1 VKWQF
6 IRDIIHVDDVY
17 KLNYPRAMK
26 AQLEEPADAARKA
39 EVLREALVAEDA
51 LRQREDYLRLTIDT
65 IPVLAWCTRPDGWN
79 EFLNQ
84 RWLDY
89 TGLTIEEA
97 RGWGW
102 KVAIHPDDLPRVLDV
117 WQGLLVS
124 GKSGELEARLRR
136 ADGVYRWFLFRVEPL
151 RDPQGTIVKWYGIN
165 TDIDDR
171 KRAEALLAAENKI
184 LEMVATGRPLVV
196 ILDGLCRLVDTLCD
210 KSLASILL
218 IDPNGRCLR
227 RGAGP
232 SFLEAFMA
240 AMDGVEIGPCVGS
253 CGTAAYRKEQVIVS
267 DIVTD
272 PLWANY
278 RELAL
283 ANGLRSGWST
293 PILSSDGSVLGVFGI
308 YGREP
313 RSPTPQHLHTI
324 KQITHLASVAIER
337 KQAAES
343 LRASE
348 LLARGQLDA
357 LTHTLD
363 ALAQESDS
371 ARLLEHVLR
380 TIIEQSDAHSVSV
393 WDRAPDGDWLELFA
407 LIEDGRF
414 QTRGGAMHPAARLIT
429 LGQDHPVWKEILHTG
444 LHAVLED
451 IDQPVVLMRVGL
463 GPDATWHDVLD
474 DADLAPALLRF
485 KSHLRE
491 MGVHTILFVP
501 MLIAGR
507 VSGFIGIR
515 FSLRRG
521 FRQEEIELT
530 RALAHQAT
538 LAIQLTRLSAQS
550 RQSAVMAERNRMAR
564 DIHDTL
570 AQGFT
575 GVIVQLEA
583 AEEAMS
589 QSRTARVSDHL
600 NQAGELARESL
611 REARRSVQAL
621 RPQALEGKQVSEA
634 LKDLIEKMTRGTTV
648 HAEFTL
654 QGNQQ
659 KLPPEW
665 EANLL
670 RIGQEVLTNVL
681 RHARA
686 STFNVL
692 LVFDSREIRLNLR
705 DDGCGFD
712 PKRRHEGFGLQG
724 MRERAEGMGGHLSI
738 ESANGKGTMI
748 SIVLPLAS
756 VSEGEKI

>member
-1 VKWQF
+1 
-6 IRDIIHVDDVY
+6 
-17 KLNYPRAMK
+17 MK
-26 AQLEEPADAARKA
+26 AQLEETVDAAMK
-39 EVLREALVAEDA
+39 VQ
-51 LRQREDYLRLTIDT
+51 LRQDELMVEDTLRRREDYLRLTIDT
-65 IPVLAWCTRPDGWN
+65 IPVLAWCTRPDGSN

-102 KVAIHPDDLPRVLDV
+102 KVAIHSDDLPQLLDV
-117 WQGLLVS
+117 WQELLVS

-151 RDPQGTIVKWYGIN
+151 RDPQGTIVKWYGTN

-171 KRAEALLAAENKI
+171 KRTEALLAAENQI
-184 LEMVATGRPLVV
+184 LEMVATGRPLAV
-196 ILDGLCRLVDTLCD
+196 ILDGLCRLVDKLCD

-232 SFLEAFMA
+232 SFPEAFMA
-240 AMDGVEIGPCVGS
+240 AVDGVEIGPSVGS

-267 DIVTD
+267 DIATD

-313 RSPTPQHLHTI
+313 RSPTPQHHHTI

-337 KQAAES
+337 KQAAQA
-343 LRASE
+343 LHASD

-363 ALAQESDS
+363 ALAQESDPD
-371 ARLLEHVLR
+371 RLLEHVLR
-380 TIIEQSDAHSVSV
+380 TIIEQSGAHSVSV
-393 WDRAPDGDWLELFA
+393 WDREPNGDGLELFA
-407 LIEDGRF
+407 MIEDGRF
-414 QTRGGAMHPAARLIT
+414 QTRSGAMHPAARLTT
-429 LGQDHPVWKEILHTG
+429 LVQDHPVWREMLHTG
-444 LHAVLED
+444 LHAVCDLSD
-451 IDQPVVLMRVGL
+451 LPIVRVCVGS
-463 GPDATWHDVLD
+463 GPNAIWREVLD
-474 DADLAPALLRF
+474 DGDWAPALMRF
-485 KSHLRE
+485 KAHLRE
-491 MGVHTILFVP
+491 LGVLTILFVP
-501 MLIAGR
+501 MLVAGR
-507 VSGFIGIR
+507 VAGFIGIR
-515 FSLRRG
+515 FTLKRN

-530 RALAHQAT
+530 RALVQQAT

-583 AEEAMS
+583 AGEAMS
-589 QSRTARVSDHL
+589 QSRTAIVSDHL
-600 NQAGELARESL
+600 NQAGDLARESL
-611 REARRSVQAL
+611 REARRSMQAL
-621 RPQALEGKQVSEA
+621 RPQALEEKQLSEA
-634 LKDLIEKMTRGTTV
+634 LKDLIEKLTRGTTV
-648 HAEFTL
+648 KAEFTL
-654 QGNQQ
+654 QGEQQ

-665 EANLL
+665 ETNLL

-681 RHARA
+681 RHAHA
-686 STFNVL
+686 SAFDVQL
-692 LVFDSREIRLNLR
+692 IFDSREIRLTLR

-712 PKRRHEGFGLQG
+712 LQSRHEGFGLQG
-724 MRERAEGMGGHLSI
+724 MRERAEGMGGQLSI
-738 ESANGKGTMI
+738 ESAKAKGTRI
-748 SIVLPLAS
+748 SIVIPLATA
-756 VSEGEKI
+756 SEGEKV

>member
-1 VKWQF
+1 M
-6 IRDIIHVDDVY
+6 R
-17 KLNYPRAMK
+17 
-26 AQLEEPADAARKA
+26 AQLKEPANPAKKVDL
-39 EVLREALVAEDA
+39 LRDKLIAQDA
-51 LRQREDYLRLTIDT
+51 LQRGEDYLRLTIDT
-65 IPVLAWCTRPDGWN
+65 IPVLAWCSRRDGSN

-102 KVAIHPDDLPRVLDV
+102 KVAIHSNDLPQLLDV

-124 GKSGELEARLRR
+124 GKPGELEARLRR
-136 ADGVYRWFLFRVEPL
+136 ADGEYRWFLFRVEPL
-151 RDPQGTIVKWYGIN
+151 RDPQGTIVKWYGTN

-171 KRAEALLAAENKI
+171 KRAEALLAAENQI
-184 LEMVATGRPLVV
+184 LEMVATGRPLAV

-232 SFLEAFMA
+232 SFPEAFMA
-240 AMDGVEIGPCVGS
+240 AVDGIEIGPCVGS

-267 DIVTD
+267 DIATD

-283 ANGLRSGWST
+283 AYGLRSGWST

-324 KQITHLASVAIER
+324 KQITHMASVAIER
-337 KQAAES
+337 KRAAES
-343 LRASE
+343 LHASE

-363 ALAQESDS
+363 ALARESDPD
-371 ARLLEHVLR
+371 RLLEHVLR

-393 WDRAPDGDWLELFA
+393 WDREPDGDWLELFA
-407 LIEDGRF
+407 MIEDGRF
-414 QTRGGAMHPAARLIT
+414 QTRSGAFHPAARLAM
-429 LGQDHPVWKEILHTG
+429 LAQDHPVWREILHTG
-444 LHAVLED
+444 LHAVIED
-451 IDQPVVLMRVGL
+451 IDQPIVRMCVGMD
-463 GPDATWHDVLD
+463 PSATWHDILKD
-474 DADLAPALLRF
+474 GELAPSFMRF

-507 VSGFIGIR
+507 VTGFIGIR
-515 FSLRRG
+515 FTVKRG

-538 LAIQLTRLSAQS
+538 LAMQLTRLSAQS

-583 AEEAMS
+583 VEEATS
-589 QSRTARVSDHL
+589 KNQAVKASGHL
-600 NQAGELARESL
+600 NRAGDLARESL
-611 REARRSVQAL
+611 REARRSVQAI
-621 RPQALEGKQVSEA
+621 RPQALEEKPLSEA
-634 LKDLIEKMTRGTTV
+634 LKDLIDKMTGGTAV
-648 HAEFTL
+648 RAEFTL
-654 QGNQQ
+654 RGHPRE
-659 KLPPEW
+659 LSAEW
-665 EANLL
+665 EANIL

-686 STFNVL
+686 SEFKVL
-692 LVFDSREIRLNLR
+692 LAFDSREIRLEMCDN
-705 DDGCGFD
+705 GCGFD
-712 PKRRHEGFGLQG
+712 PGRRHEGFGLQG
-724 MRERAEGMGGHLSI
+724 MRERAEGMGGRLTI
-738 ESANGKGTMI
+738 QSAAGKSTAI
-748 SIVLPLAS
+748 SIVLPVANAAEL
-756 VSEGEKI
+756 EEP

>member
-1 VKWQF
+1 
-6 IRDIIHVDDVY
+6 
-17 KLNYPRAMK
+17 MK
-26 AQLEEPADAARKA
+26 AQLEETPDAARKA
-39 EVLREALVAEDA
+39 EFLWKEPMAEDA
-51 LRQREDYLRLTIDT
+51 LRRGEDYLRLTIDT
-65 IPVLAWCTRPDGWN
+65 IPVLAWCNRPDGSN

-102 KVAIHPDDLPRVLDV
+102 KVAIHPEDLPQLLDV

-151 RDPQGTIVKWYGIN
+151 RGAQGTIVKWYGTN

-171 KRAEALLAAENKI
+171 KRAEALLAGENRILGMIAGGSSLAE
-184 LEMVATGRPLVV
+184 
-196 ILDGLCRLVDTLCD
+196 ILDGLCRLVDEVSGD
-210 KSLASILL
+210 SLASILL
-218 IDPNGRCLR
+218 LDTNGNRLM

-232 SFLEAFMA
+232 SFPEGFMA
-240 AMDGVEIGPCVGS
+240 AVDGIEIGPCVGS
-253 CGTAAYRKEQVIVS
+253 CGTAAYRKEQVIVC
-267 DIVTD
+267 DIATD

-283 ANGLRSGWST
+283 AYGLRAGWST
-293 PILSSDGSVLGVFGI
+293 PILSSDGSVLGTFAI
-308 YGREP
+308 YWREP
-313 RSPTPQHLHTI
+313 RSPGPQHQQII
-324 KQITHLASVAIER
+324 KQITHLTALAIER
-337 KQAAES
+337 KRSAES
-343 LRASE
+343 LSASE

-363 ALAQESDS
+363 ALAQESDPD
-371 ARLLEHVLR
+371 RLLEHVLR

-393 WDRAPDGDWLELFA
+393 WDREPDGDWLELFA
-407 LIEDGRF
+407 MIEDGRF
-414 QTRGGAMHPAARLIT
+414 QTRGGAIHPAARLAT
-429 LGQDHPVWKEILHTG
+429 LAQDHPVWREILHTG
-444 LHAVLED
+444 LHAVIED
-451 IDQPVVLMRVGL
+451 IDQPIVRMCVGF
-463 GPDATWHDVLD
+463 GPNATWHDILD
-474 DADLAPALLRF
+474 EADLAPTMMRF
-485 KSHLRE
+485 KTHLRE

-515 FSLRRG
+515 FTLKRG

-583 AEEAMS
+583 VEEAMS
-589 QSRTARVSDHL
+589 RKQGVKASGHL
-600 NQAGELARESL
+600 DRAGELARESL

-621 RPQALEGKQVSEA
+621 RPQALEEKQLSEA
-634 LKDLIEKMTRGTTV
+634 LKDLIQKMTRGTTV
-648 HAEFTL
+648 HAKFTL
-654 QGNQQ
+654 QGKRR

-665 EANLL
+665 ETNLL

-686 STFNVL
+686 SEFKVL
-692 LVFDSREIRLNLR
+692 LVFDSSEIRLELR
-705 DDGCGFD
+705 DNGCGFD
-712 PKRRHEGFGLQG
+712 PQRKHEGFGLQG
-724 MRERAEGMGGHLSI
+724 MRERAEGMGGRLTI
-738 ESANGKGTMI
+738 QSAAGKGTAI
-748 SIVLPLAS
+748 SIVLPLANAA
-756 VSEGEKI
+756 ELEEL

>member
-1 VKWQF
+1 
-6 IRDIIHVDDVY
+6 
-17 KLNYPRAMK
+17 MK
-26 AQLEEPADAARKA
+26 DRLEGPADAARKA
-39 EVLREALVAEDA
+39 EVPREALVAEDA

-151 RDPQGTIVKWYGIN
+151 RGPQGTIVKWYGIN

-184 LEMVATGRPLVV
+184 LEMVATGGPLVV
-196 ILDGLCRLVDTLCD
+196 VLDGLCRLVDTLCD

-218 IDPNGRCLR
+218 MDPNGRCLR
-227 RGAGP
+227 RGAAP
-232 SFLEAFMA
+232 SFPEAFMA
-240 AMDGVEIGPCVGS
+240 AVDGVEIGPCVGS

-267 DIVTD
+267 DIATD

-283 ANGLRSGWST
+283 AYRLRSGWST
-293 PILSSDGSVLGVFGI
+293 PILSSDGNVLGVFGI

-313 RSPTPQHLHTI
+313 RSPTPQHLQTI

-363 ALAQESDS
+363 ALAQESDPD
-371 ARLLEHVLR
+371 RLLEHVLR
-380 TIIEQSDAHSVSV
+380 TIINQWEAHSVSV
-393 WDRAPDGDWLELFA
+393 WDREPNGDGLELFA
-407 LIEDGRF
+407 MIEDGRF
-414 QTRGGAMHPAARLIT
+414 QTRSGAMHPAARLTT
-429 LGQDHPVWKEILHTG
+429 LVQDHPVWRELLHTG
-444 LHAVLED
+444 LHAVCDVSDLP
-451 IDQPVVLMRVGL
+451 IVRVCVGS
-463 GPDATWHDVLD
+463 GPDAIWREVLD
-474 DADLAPALLRF
+474 DGDWAPALMRF
-485 KSHLRE
+485 KAHLRE
-491 MGVHTILFVP
+491 LGVHTILFVP
-501 MLIAGR
+501 MLVAGR
-507 VSGFIGIR
+507 VAGFIGIR
-515 FSLRRG
+515 FTLKRN

-530 RALAHQAT
+530 RALAQQAT
-538 LAIQLTRLSAQS
+538 LAIQLTILSAQS

-583 AEEAMS
+583 AGEAMS
-589 QSRTARVSDHL
+589 QSRTAIVSDHL
-600 NQAGELARESL
+600 NQAGDLARESL
-611 REARRSVQAL
+611 REARRSMQAL
-621 RPQALEGKQVSEA
+621 RPQALEEKQLSEA
-634 LKDLIEKMTRGTTV
+634 LKDLVKKMTANTTV
-648 HAEFTL
+648 KAEFAS
-654 QGNQQ
+654 QGEQP

-686 STFNVL
+686 SEFNVL

-712 PKRRHEGFGLQG
+712 PKRRYEGFGLQG
-724 MRERAEGMGGHLSI
+724 MRERAEAMGGQLSI
-738 ESANGKGTMI
+738 VSANGKGTMI

-756 VSEGEKI
+756 TDEGERK

>member
-1 VKWQF
+1 
-6 IRDIIHVDDVY
+6 
-17 KLNYPRAMK
+17 MK

-363 ALAQESDS
+363 ALAQESDTD
-371 ARLLEHVLR
+371 RLLEHVLR
-380 TIIEQSDAHSVSV
+380 TIIEQSDALSVSV
-393 WDRAPDGDWLELFA
+393 WDREPDGDSLEVFA
-407 LIEDGRF
+407 LIEDGCF
-414 QTRGGAMHPAARLIT
+414 QTRRGGTLHPEARLIT

-451 IDQPVVLMRVGL
+451 IDQPVVRMRVGL
-463 GPDATWHDVLD
+463 GSDATWHDVLD

-583 AEEAMS
+583 AGEAMS

-686 STFNVL
+686 SEFNVL

-724 MRERAEGMGGHLSI
+724 MRERAEGMGGQLSI

-756 VSEGEKI
+756 VSEGEKL

>member
-1 VKWQF
+1 
-6 IRDIIHVDDVY
+6 
-17 KLNYPRAMK
+17 MK
-26 AQLEEPADAARKA
+26 AELEETTDAARK
-39 EVLREALVAEDA
+39 EELLPGDLMAEDA
-51 LRQREDYLRLTIDT
+51 LRRREDYLRLTIDT
-65 IPVLAWCTRPDGWN
+65 IPVLAWCSRPDGSN

-102 KVAIHPDDLPRVLDV
+102 KVAIHSNDLPQLLDV

-124 GKSGELEARLRR
+124 GKPGELEARLRR

-151 RDPQGTIVKWYGIN
+151 RDPQGTIVKWYGTN

-171 KRAEALLAAENKI
+171 KRTEALLAAENQI
-184 LEMVATGRPLVV
+184 LEMVATGRPLGV

-232 SFLEAFMA
+232 SFPEGFMA
-240 AMDGVEIGPCVGS
+240 AVDGIEIGPCVGS

-267 DIVTD
+267 DIATD

-293 PILSSDGSVLGVFGI
+293 PILASDGSLLGIFGI

-313 RSPTPQHLHTI
+313 RSPTPQHQHTI

-343 LRASE
+343 LHASD
-348 LLARGQLDA
+348 LLARGQLEA

-363 ALAQESDS
+363 ALAQESDPD
-371 ARLLEHVLR
+371 RLLEHVLR

-393 WDRAPDGDWLELFA
+393 WDREPNGDGLELFA
-407 LIEDGRF
+407 MIEDGRF
-414 QTRGGAMHPAARLIT
+414 QTRSGAMHPAARLTT
-429 LGQDHPVWKEILHTG
+429 LVRDHPVWREMLHTG
-444 LHAVLED
+444 LHAVIED
-451 IDQPVVLMRVGL
+451 IDQRIVRMCVGF
-463 GPDATWHDVLD
+463 GPNSIWHDILD
-474 DADLAPALLRF
+474 EADLAPAMMRF

-491 MGVHTILFVP
+491 MGVRTILFVP

-515 FSLRRG
+515 FTLKRG

-575 GVIVQLEA
+575 GVIMQLEA
-583 AEEAMS
+583 VKGAIAQNNLAEA
-589 QSRTARVSDHL
+589 TDRVGR
-600 NQAGELARESL
+600 AGDLARESL

-621 RPQALEGKQVSEA
+621 RPQALEGKQLSEA
-634 LKDLIEKMTRGTTV
+634 LKDLIEKMTRGTTM
-648 HAEFTL
+648 HAEFKL
-654 QGNQQ
+654 HGDQQ
-659 KLPPEW
+659 KLPAEW
-665 EANLL
+665 ETNLL
-670 RIGQEVLTNVL
+670 RIGQE
-681 RHARA
+681 
-686 STFNVL
+686 
-692 LVFDSREIRLNLR
+692 E
-705 DDGCGFD
+705 
-712 PKRRHEGFGLQG
+712 
-724 MRERAEGMGGHLSI
+724 
-738 ESANGKGTMI
+738 
-748 SIVLPLAS
+748 
-756 VSEGEKI
+756 

>member
-1 VKWQF
+1 
-6 IRDIIHVDDVY
+6 
-17 KLNYPRAMK
+17 MK
-26 AQLEEPADAARKA
+26 AQSEETVDAAVK
-39 EVLREALVAEDA
+39 VGLLRDELMAEDA
-51 LRQREDYLRLTIDT
+51 LRRGEDYLRLTIDT
-65 IPVLAWCTRPDGWN
+65 IPVLAWCSRPDGSN

-102 KVAIHPDDLPRVLDV
+102 KVAIHPDDLPQLLQV

-151 RDPQGTIVKWYGIN
+151 RDAQGTIVKWYGTN

-171 KRAEALLAAENKI
+171 KRAEALLAAENQI
-184 LEMVATGRPLVV
+184 LEMVATGRPLAV
-196 ILDGLCRLVDTLCD
+196 ILDGLCRLADNLSSN
-210 KSLASILL
+210 SLHSILL
-218 IDPNGRCLR
+218 FDPNGNCLR

-232 SFLEAFMA
+232 RFPEAFLA
-240 AMDGVEIGPCVGS
+240 AVDGIEIGPCVGC

-267 DIVTD
+267 DIATD

-283 ANGLRSGWST
+283 AHGLRSGWST
-293 PILSSDGSVLGVFGI
+293 PILSSDGSVLGVFGV

-313 RSPTPQHLHTI
+313 RSPTPQHHHTI

-343 LRASE
+343 LHASD
-348 LLARGQLDA
+348 LLARGQLEA

-363 ALAQESDS
+363 ALAQESDPD
-371 ARLLEHVLR
+371 RLLEHVLR
-380 TIIEQSDAHSVSV
+380 TIIEKSDAHSASV
-393 WDRAPDGDWLELFA
+393 WDREPDGDWLELFA
-407 LIEDGRF
+407 LIEDDRF
-414 QTRGGAMHPAARLIT
+414 QTRSGAIHPAARLAM
-429 LGQDHPVWKEILHTG
+429 LAQDHPVWREILHTG
-444 LHAVLED
+444 LHAVIED
-451 IDQPVVLMRVGL
+451 IDQPIVRMCVGF
-463 GPDATWHDVLD
+463 GPNAIWHDILD
-474 DADLAPALLRF
+474 EADLAPAMMRF
-485 KSHLRE
+485 KSHLRGR
-491 MGVHTILFVP
+491 GVRTILFVP
-501 MLIAGR
+501 MLVAGR

-515 FSLRRG
+515 FTVKRG

-583 AEEAMS
+583 ARGALS
-589 QSRTARVSDHL
+589 QSKTAKASDHL
-600 NQAGELARESL
+600 DGAGELAREGL

-621 RPQALEGKQVSEA
+621 RPHALEEKPLVEA
-634 LKDLIEKMTRGTTV
+634 FKDMLERMTTGMTLKAK
-648 HAEFTL
+648 FTL
-654 QGNQQ
+654 
-659 KLPPEW
+659 
-665 EANLL
+665 
-670 RIGQEVLTNVL
+670 R
-681 RHARA
+681 
-686 STFNVL
+686 
-692 LVFDSREIRLNLR
+692 
-705 DDGCGFD
+705 
-712 PKRRHEGFGLQG
+712 
-724 MRERAEGMGGHLSI
+724 
-738 ESANGKGTMI
+738 
-748 SIVLPLAS
+748 
-756 VSEGEKI
+756 GEPR

>member
-1 VKWQF
+1 M
-6 IRDIIHVDDVY
+6 
-17 KLNYPRAMK
+17 N
-26 AQLEEPADAARKA
+26 AQLEETSNAARKA
-39 EVLREALVAEDA
+39 ESIRDELMAEDA
-51 LRQREDYLRLTIDT
+51 LRRGEDYVRLTIDT
-65 IPVLAWCTRPDGWN
+65 IPVLAWCTRPDGST

-89 TGLTIEEA
+89 TGLAIEEA

-102 KVAIHPDDLPRVLDV
+102 KVAIHPDDLPQLLGV
-117 WQGLLVS
+117 WQGLLTS
-124 GKSGELEARLRR
+124 GKPGELEARLRR

-151 RDPQGTIVKWYGIN
+151 RDPQGTIVKWYGTN

-171 KRAEALLAAENKI
+171 KRAEALLAAENQI
-184 LEMVATGRPLVV
+184 LEMVATGRPLAV

-232 SFLEAFMA
+232 SFPEAFLA
-240 AMDGVEIGPCVGS
+240 AVDGVEIGPCVGS
-253 CGTAAYRKEQVIVS
+253 CGTAAYRKEQVIVF
-267 DIVTD
+267 DIATD

-293 PILSSDGSVLGVFGI
+293 PILSSDGGLLGVFGV

-313 RSPTPQHLHTI
+313 RSPTPQHHHTI

-343 LRASE
+343 LHASD
-348 LLARGQLDA
+348 LLARGQLEA

-363 ALAQESDS
+363 ALAQESDPD
-371 ARLLEHVLR
+371 RLLEHVLR
-380 TIIEQSDAHSVSV
+380 TIIEKSDAHSASV
-393 WDRAPDGDWLELFA
+393 WDREPDGDWLELFA

-414 QTRGGAMHPAARLIT
+414 QTRSGAIHPAARLAM
-429 LGQDHPVWKEILHTG
+429 LAQDHPVWREILHTG
-444 LHAVLED
+444 LHAVIED
-451 IDQPVVLMRVGL
+451 IDQPIVRMGVGF
-463 GPDATWHDVLD
+463 GPNATWHDVLD
-474 DADLAPALLRF
+474 DADLAPALMRF

-491 MGVHTILFVP
+491 TGDHTILFVP
-501 MLIAGR
+501 MLVAGR

-515 FSLRRG
+515 FTQKRG

-538 LAIQLTRLSAQS
+538 LAMQLTRLSAQS
-550 RQSAVMAERNRMAR
+550 RQSAVVAERNRMAR

-583 AEEAMS
+583 VEEAMS
-589 QSRTARVSDHL
+589 KDQAVKASGHL
-600 NQAGELARESL
+600 ERAGDLARESL

-621 RPQALEGKQVSEA
+621 RPQALEEKQLSEA

-648 HAEFTL
+648 HAKFNL
-654 QGNQQ
+654 QGKRR

-665 EANLL
+665 ETNLL

-686 STFNVL
+686 SEFKVL
-692 LVFDSREIRLNLR
+692 LVFDSSEIRLELR
-705 DDGCGFD
+705 DNGCGFN
-712 PKRRHEGFGLQG
+712 PQRKHEGFGLQG
-724 MRERAEGMGGHLSI
+724 MRERAEGMGGRLTI
-738 ESANGKGTMI
+738 QSAAGKGTAI
-748 SIVLPLAS
+748 SIVLPVANAAEL
-756 VSEGEKI
+756 EEP

>member
-1 VKWQF
+1 V
-6 IRDIIHVDDVY
+6 
-17 KLNYPRAMK
+17 K
-26 AQLEEPADAARKA
+26 AQLEEPVDAARKV
-39 EVLREALVAEDA
+39 ELLREDLVVEDA
-51 LRQREDYLRLTIDT
+51 LRRGEDYLRLTIDT

-102 KVAIHPDDLPRVLDV
+102 KVAIHPDDLPRLLDV
-117 WQGLLVS
+117 WQELLAS

-151 RDPQGTIVKWYGIN
+151 RDAQGTIVKWYGTN

-171 KRAEALLAAENKI
+171 KRAETLLAGENQI
-184 LEMVATGRPLVV
+184 LEMVATGKPLGV
-196 ILDGLCRLVDTLCD
+196 ILDELCRLVDKLSSD
-210 KSLASILL
+210 SLHSILL
-218 IDPNGRCLR
+218 FDPNGNCLR

-232 SFLEAFMA
+232 SFPEAFMA
-240 AMDGVEIGPCVGS
+240 AVDGIEIGPCVGS

-267 DIVTD
+267 DIETS

-278 RELAL
+278 LELAR
-283 ANGLRSGWST
+283 AYGLRAGWST
-293 PILSSDGSVLGVFGI
+293 PILSSDGSVLGTFAI
-308 YGREP
+308 YWREP
-313 RSPTPQHLHTI
+313 RSPGPHHQQII
-324 KQITHLASVAIER
+324 KQITHLTAVAIER
-337 KQAAES
+337 KRSAES

-363 ALAQESDS
+363 ALAQESDPD
-371 ARLLEHVLR
+371 RLLEHVLR

-451 IDQPVVLMRVGL
+451 IDQPVVRMRVGM

-474 DADLAPALLRF
+474 DAALAPALLRF
-485 KSHLRE
+485 KSHSRE

-583 AEEAMS
+583 AGEAMS

-600 NQAGELARESL
+600 DQAGELARESL
-611 REARRSVQAL
+611 REARRSMQAL
-621 RPQALEGKQVSEA
+621 RPQALEGKQLSEA
-634 LKDLIEKMTRGTTV
+634 LRDLVKKMTAGTTV
-648 HAEFTL
+648 KAEFTS
-654 QGNQQ
+654 QGEQQ

-686 STFNVL
+686 SEFNVL
-692 LVFDSREIRLNLR
+692 LVFDSRAIRLNLR

-724 MRERAEGMGGHLSI
+724 MRERAEGMGGQLSI

-756 VSEGEKI
+756 ASEGEKL

>member
-1 VKWQF
+1 MNE
-6 IRDIIHVDDVY
+6 DI
-17 KLNYPRAMK
+17 
-26 AQLEEPADAARKA
+26 
-39 EVLREALVAEDA
+39 
-51 LRQREDYLRLTIDT
+51 
-65 IPVLAWCTRPDGWN
+65 
-79 EFLNQ
+79 
-84 RWLDY
+84 
-89 TGLTIEEA
+89 
-97 RGWGW
+97 
-102 KVAIHPDDLPRVLDV
+102 
-117 WQGLLVS
+117 
-124 GKSGELEARLRR
+124 
-136 ADGVYRWFLFRVEPL
+136 PL
-151 RDPQGTIVKWYGIN
+151 
-165 TDIDDR
+165 DDR
-171 KRAEALLAAENKI
+171 KRAETLLAGENQI
-184 LEMVATGRPLVV
+184 LEMVATGRPLAV
-196 ILDGLCRLVDTLCD
+196 ILDGLCRLVDKLCD
-210 KSLASILL
+210 NSLASILL
-218 IDPNGRCLR
+218 IDPNGSCLR

-232 SFLEAFMA
+232 SFPEAFMA
-240 AMDGVEIGPCVGS
+240 AVDGIEIGPCVGS
-253 CGTAAYRKEQVIVS
+253 CGTAAFRKEQVIVS
-267 DIVTD
+267 DIATD
-272 PLWANY
+272 PLWADY

-283 ANGLRSGWST
+283 AYGLRAGWST
-293 PILSSDGSVLGVFGI
+293 PILSSDGSVVGVFGI

-313 RSPTPQHLHTI
+313 RSPTPQHQQII

-337 KQAAES
+337 KRAAES

-363 ALAQESDS
+363 ALAQESDPD
-371 ARLLEHVLR
+371 RLLEHVLR

-451 IDQPVVLMRVGL
+451 IDQPVVRMRVGM

-485 KSHLRE
+485 KSHSRE

-583 AEEAMS
+583 AGEAMS

-611 REARRSVQAL
+611 REARRSMQAL
-621 RPQALEGKQVSEA
+621 RPQALEGKQLSEA
-634 LKDLIEKMTRGTTV
+634 LKDLVKKMTAGTTV
-648 HAEFTL
+648 KADFTS
-654 QGNQQ
+654 QGEQQ

-686 STFNVL
+686 SEFNVL

-724 MRERAEGMGGHLSI
+724 MRERAEGMGGQLSI

-756 VSEGEKI
+756 ASEAEKL

>member
-1 VKWQF
+1 
-6 IRDIIHVDDVY
+6 
-17 KLNYPRAMK
+17 MK
-26 AQLEEPADAARKA
+26 DPLEESADAARKA
-39 EVLREALVAEDA
+39 EVLREEDV
-51 LRQREDYLRLTIDT
+51 LRRSEDYLRVTIDT
-65 IPVLAWCTRPDGWN
+65 IPVLAWCTRPDGST

-89 TGLTIEEA
+89 TGLAIEEA

-102 KVAIHPDDLPRVLDV
+102 KVAIHPDDLPRLLDV
-117 WQGLLVS
+117 WHGLLTS
-124 GKSGELEARLRR
+124 GKPGELEARLRR
-136 ADGVYRWFLFRVEPL
+136 ADGAYRWFLFRVEPL
-151 RDPQGTIVKWYGIN
+151 RDSQGTIVKWYGTN

-171 KRAEALLAAENKI
+171 KRAEALLAAENQI
-184 LEMVATGRPLVV
+184 LEMVATGRPLAV
-196 ILDGLCRLVDTLCD
+196 ILDGLCRLVDKLCD

-218 IDPNGRCLR
+218 MDPNGRCLR

-232 SFLEAFMA
+232 SFPEAFLA
-240 AMDGVEIGPCVGS
+240 AVDGVEIGPCVGS

-267 DIVTD
+267 DIATD

-283 ANGLRSGWST
+283 AYGLRSGWST
-293 PILSSDGSVLGVFGI
+293 PILSSDGNVLGVFGI

-313 RSPTPQHLHTI
+313 RSPTPQHHHTI

-337 KQAAES
+337 KRAAES

-348 LLARGQLDA
+348 LLARGQLNA

-363 ALAQESDS
+363 ALAQESDTD
-371 ARLLEHVLR
+371 RLLEHVLR
-380 TIIEQSDAHSVSV
+380 TIIEQSDALSVSV
-393 WDRAPDGDWLELFA
+393 WDRELDGDSLEVFA

-414 QTRGGAMHPAARLIT
+414 QTRRGGTLHPEARLIT

-451 IDQPVVLMRVGL
+451 LDQPIVRMRVGM

-474 DADLAPALLRF
+474 DADLSPALLRF
-485 KSHLRE
+485 KWHSRK

-515 FSLRRG
+515 FSVKRD
-521 FRQEEIELT
+521 FRKEEIELT
-530 RALAHQAT
+530 LALAQQAT
-538 LAIQLTRLSAQS
+538 LAIQLTLLSAQS
-550 RQSAVMAERNRMAR
+550 RQSAVIAERNRMAR

-583 AEEAMS
+583 AGEAMS
-589 QSRTARVSDHL
+589 QSRTAIVSDHL
-600 NQAGELARESL
+600 NQAGDLARESL
-611 REARRSVQAL
+611 REARRSMQAL
-621 RPQALEGKQVSEA
+621 RPQALEEKQLSEA
-634 LKDLIEKMTRGTTV
+634 LKDLVKKMTAGTTV
-648 HAEFTL
+648 KAEFTS
-654 QGNQQ
+654 QGEQQ
-659 KLPPEW
+659 KIPPEW
-665 EANLL
+665 ETELL

-686 STFNVL
+686 SEFNVL
-692 LVFDSREIRLNLR
+692 LIFDSREIRLNLR

-712 PKRRHEGFGLQG
+712 PKMRHEGFGLQG
-724 MRERAEGMGGHLSI
+724 MRERAEGMGGKLSI

-756 VSEGEKI
+756 AYEGE

>member
-1 VKWQF
+1 
-6 IRDIIHVDDVY
+6 
-17 KLNYPRAMK
+17 MK
-26 AQLEEPADAARKA
+26 AQLEETSNAARKV

-124 GKSGELEARLRR
+124 GKSGELETRLRR

-210 KSLASILL
+210 KSLALILL

-232 SFLEAFMA
+232 SLPEAFMA
-240 AMDGVEIGPCVGS
+240 AMDGGEIGPCVGS

-363 ALAQESDS
+363 ALAQESDTD
-371 ARLLEHVLR
+371 RLLEHVLR
-380 TIIEQSDAHSVSV
+380 TIIEQSDALSVSV
-393 WDRAPDGDWLELFA
+393 WDREPDGDSLEVFA
-407 LIEDGRF
+407 LIEDGCF
-414 QTRGGAMHPAARLIT
+414 QTRRGGTLHPASRLIT

-451 IDQPVVLMRVGL
+451 IDQPVVRMRVGL
-463 GPDATWHDVLD
+463 GSDATWHDVLD

-538 LAIQLTRLSAQS
+538 LAMQLTRLSAQS

-583 AEEAMS
+583 AGEAMS

-724 MRERAEGMGGHLSI
+724 MRERAEGMGGQLSI

-756 VSEGEKI
+756 ASEAEKL

>member
-1 VKWQF
+1 
-6 IRDIIHVDDVY
+6 
-17 KLNYPRAMK
+17 MK
-26 AQLEEPADAARKA
+26 AQLEETSNAARKL
-39 EVLREALVAEDA
+39 ELHREEMADEDA
-51 LRQREDYLRLTIDT
+51 LRRREDYLRLTI
-65 IPVLAWCTRPDGWN
+65 
-79 EFLNQ
+79 E
-84 RWLDY
+84 
-89 TGLTIEEA
+89 
-97 RGWGW
+97 
-102 KVAIHPDDLPRVLDV
+102 
-117 WQGLLVS
+117 
-124 GKSGELEARLRR
+124 
-136 ADGVYRWFLFRVEPL
+136 
-151 RDPQGTIVKWYGIN
+151 
-165 TDIDDR
+165 DR
-171 KRAEALLAAENKI
+171 QRAEALLAGENQI
-184 LEMVATGRPLVV
+184 IEMVATGRPLAP
-196 ILDGLCRLVDTLCD
+196 ILDGLCRLVDKLCD

-232 SFLEAFMA
+232 SFPEAFMA
-240 AMDGVEIGPCVGS
+240 AVDGVEIGPCVGS

-267 DIVTD
+267 DIATD

-283 ANGLRSGWST
+283 AHGLRSGWST
-293 PILSSDGSVLGVFGI
+293 PILASDGSLLGVFGI

-313 RSPTPQHLHTI
+313 RSPTPQHHHTI
-324 KQITHLASVAIER
+324 KQMTHLASVAIER

-343 LRASE
+343 LRASD
-348 LLARGQLDA
+348 LLARGQLEA

-363 ALAQESDS
+363 ALAQESDPD
-371 ARLLEHVLR
+371 RLLEHVLR
-380 TIIEQSDAHSVSV
+380 TIIEKSDAHSASV
-393 WDRAPDGDWLELFA
+393 WDREPDGDWLELFA

-414 QTRGGAMHPAARLIT
+414 QTRSGAIHPAARLAM
-429 LGQDHPVWKEILHTG
+429 LAQDHPVWREILHTG
-444 LHAVLED
+444 LHAVIED
-451 IDQPVVLMRVGL
+451 IDQRVVRMCVGF
-463 GPDATWHDVLD
+463 GPNATWHDILD
-474 DADLAPALLRF
+474 EADLAPAMMRF

-501 MLIAGR
+501 MLVAGR

-515 FSLRRG
+515 FTQKRG

-583 AEEAMS
+583 AAEAMS

-600 NQAGELARESL
+600 NQAGDLARESL
-611 REARRSVQAL
+611 REARRSMQAL
-621 RPQALEGKQVSEA
+621 RPQALEEKQLSEA

-648 HAEFTL
+648 KAEFTL
-654 QGNQQ
+654 QGEQQ
-659 KLPPEW
+659 KLPPER
-665 EANLL
+665 ETNLL

-681 RHARA
+681 RHAHA
-686 STFNVL
+686 SAFDVQL
-692 LVFDSREIRLNLR
+692 IFDSREIRLTLR
-705 DDGCGFD
+705 DDGRGFD
-712 PKRRHEGFGLQG
+712 PQRRHEGFGLQG

-748 SIVLPLAS
+748 SIVLPIAS
-756 VSEGEKI
+756 VPDPGDL

>member
-1 VKWQF
+1 
-6 IRDIIHVDDVY
+6 
-17 KLNYPRAMK
+17 MK
-26 AQLEEPADAARKA
+26 DQLEEPADAARKA

-51 LRQREDYLRLTIDT
+51 LRQREDYLRLTVDT
-65 IPVLAWCTRPDGWN
+65 IPVVAWCTRPDGWN

-218 IDPNGRCLR
+218 IDPNSRCLR

-337 KQAAES
+337 KRAAES

-363 ALAQESDS
+363 ALAQESDPD
-371 ARLLEHVLR
+371 RLLEHVLR
-380 TIIEQSDAHSVSV
+380 TIIEQWGAHSVSV
-393 WDRAPDGDWLELFA
+393 WDREPNGDGLELFA
-407 LIEDGRF
+407 MIEDGRF
-414 QTRGGAMHPAARLIT
+414 QTRSGAMHPAARLTT
-429 LGQDHPVWKEILHTG
+429 LVQDHPVWREMLHTG
-444 LHAVLED
+444 LHAVCDVSDLP
-451 IDQPVVLMRVGL
+451 IVRVCVGS
-463 GPDATWHDVLD
+463 GPNAIWREVLD
-474 DADLAPALLRF
+474 DGDWATALMRF
-485 KSHLRE
+485 KAHLRE
-491 MGVHTILFVP
+491 LGVHTILFVP
-501 MLIAGR
+501 MLVAGR
-507 VSGFIGIR
+507 VAGFIGIR
-515 FSLRRG
+515 FTLKRD

-530 RALAHQAT
+530 RALAYQAT
-538 LAIQLTRLSAQS
+538 LAIQLTLLSAQN

-583 AEEAMS
+583 VKEAMS
-589 QSRTARVSDHL
+589 RNQAVKASGHL
-600 NQAGELARESL
+600 DRAGELARESL

-621 RPQALEGKQVSEA
+621 RPQALEEKQLSEA
-634 LKDLIEKMTRGTTV
+634 LKDLIERMTSGTTV

-654 QGNQQ
+654 QGEQQ
-659 KLPPEW
+659 KLPAEW
-665 EANLL
+665 ETNLL

-686 STFNVL
+686 RTFNVL

-756 VSEGEKI
+756 A

>member
-1 VKWQF
+1 LK
-6 IRDIIHVDDVY
+6 
-17 KLNYPRAMK
+17 
-26 AQLEEPADAARKA
+26 EPANAARKV
-39 EVLREALVAEDA
+39 ELRRDESMAEDA
-51 LRQREDYLRLTIDT
+51 LRRGEDYLRLTIDT

-89 TGLTIEEA
+89 TGLTIDEA
-97 RGWGW
+97 QGWGW
-102 KVAIHPDDLPRVLDV
+102 KVAIHPDDLPQLLAV
-117 WQGLLVS
+117 WKELLAS
-124 GKSGELEARLRR
+124 GKPGELEARLQR

-151 RDPQGTIVKWYGIN
+151 RDAQGTIVKWYGTN

-171 KRAEALLAAENKI
+171 KRAEALLAAENQI
-184 LEMVATGRPLVV
+184 LEMVATGRPLAL

-210 KSLASILL
+210 KSMASILL

-232 SFLEAFMA
+232 SFPEAFMTA
-240 AMDGVEIGPCVGS
+240 VDGVEIGPSVGS

-267 DIVTD
+267 DIATD

-293 PILSSDGSVLGVFGI
+293 PILSSDGSVLGIFGI

-313 RSPTPQHLHTI
+313 RSPTPQHQHTI
-324 KQITHLASVAIER
+324 KQITHLASIAIER

-348 LLARGQLDA
+348 LLARGQLEA

-363 ALAQESDS
+363 ALAQESDPD
-371 ARLLEHVLR
+371 RLLEHVLR
-380 TIIEQSDAHSVSV
+380 TIIEQSEAHSVSV
-393 WDRAPDGDWLELFA
+393 WDREPDGDWLELFA
-407 LIEDGRF
+407 MIEDGRF
-414 QTRGGAMHPAARLIT
+414 QSRSGAFHPAARLAM
-429 LGQDHPVWKEILHTG
+429 LAQDHPVWREILPTG
-444 LHAVLED
+444 LHAVIED
-451 IDQPVVLMRVGL
+451 IDQPTVRMCVGMD
-463 GPDATWHDVLD
+463 PSATWHDILKD
-474 DADLAPALLRF
+474 GELPPSIMRF
-485 KSHLRE
+485 TSHLRE
-491 MGVHTILFVP
+491 MGVNTILFVP
-501 MLIAGR
+501 MLVAGR
-507 VSGFIGIR
+507 VTGFIGIR
-515 FSLRRG
+515 FTLKRG

-583 AEEAMS
+583 VEEAMS
-589 QSRTARVSDHL
+589 KEQAVKASGHL
-600 NQAGELARESL
+600 DRAGELARESL

-621 RPQALEGKQVSEA
+621 RPQALEEKQLSEA

-648 HAEFTL
+648 HAKFTL
-654 QGNQQ
+654 QGKRR

-665 EANLL
+665 ETNLL
-670 RIGQEVLTNVL
+670 RIGQEVLTNVI
-681 RHARA
+681 RHAQA
-686 STFNVL
+686 SEFKVL
-692 LVFDSREIRLNLR
+692 LVFDSGEIRLELR
-705 DDGCGFD
+705 DNGCGFD
-712 PKRRHEGFGLQG
+712 PQRKHEGFGLQG
-724 MRERAEGMGGHLSI
+724 MRERAEGMGGRLTI
-738 ESANGKGTMI
+738 QSAAGQGTAI
-748 SIVLPLAS
+748 SIVLPVANAAEL
-756 VSEGEKI
+756 EEL

>member
-1 VKWQF
+1 
-6 IRDIIHVDDVY
+6 
-17 KLNYPRAMK
+17 MK
-26 AQLEEPADAARKA
+26 AQLEETSNAARKV

-124 GKSGELEARLRR
+124 GKSGELETRLRR

-232 SFLEAFMA
+232 SLPEAFMA
-240 AMDGVEIGPCVGS
+240 AMDGGEIGPCVGS

-363 ALAQESDS
+363 ALAQESDTD
-371 ARLLEHVLR
+371 RLLEHVLR
-380 TIIEQSDAHSVSV
+380 TIIEQSDALSVSV
-393 WDRAPDGDWLELFA
+393 WDREPDGDSLEVFA
-407 LIEDGRF
+407 LIEDGCF
-414 QTRGGAMHPAARLIT
+414 QTRRGGTLHPEARLIT

-451 IDQPVVLMRVGL
+451 IDQPVVRMRVGL
-463 GPDATWHDVLD
+463 GSDATWHDVLD

-583 AEEAMS
+583 AGEAMS

-692 LVFDSREIRLNLR
+692 LVFDSGEIRLNLR

-724 MRERAEGMGGHLSI
+724 MRERAEGMGGQLSI

-756 VSEGEKI
+756 ASEAEKL

>member
-1 VKWQF
+1 
-6 IRDIIHVDDVY
+6 
-17 KLNYPRAMK
+17 MK
-26 AQLEEPADAARKA
+26 AQLEETSNAARKV

-124 GKSGELEARLRR
+124 GKSGELETRLRR

-218 IDPNGRCLR
+218 IDPNGSCLR

-232 SFLEAFMA
+232 SLPEAFMA
-240 AMDGVEIGPCVGS
+240 AMDGGEIGPCVGS

-363 ALAQESDS
+363 ALAQESDTD
-371 ARLLEHVLR
+371 RLLEHVLR
-380 TIIEQSDAHSVSV
+380 TIIEQSDALSVSV
-393 WDRAPDGDWLELFA
+393 WDREPDGDSLEVFA
-407 LIEDGRF
+407 LIEDGCF
-414 QTRGGAMHPAARLIT
+414 QTRRGGTLHPASRLIT

-451 IDQPVVLMRVGL
+451 IDQPVVRMRVGL
-463 GPDATWHDVLD
+463 GSDATWHDVLD

-538 LAIQLTRLSAQS
+538 LAMQLTRLSAQS

-583 AEEAMS
+583 AGEAMS

-686 STFNVL
+686 SEFNVL

-724 MRERAEGMGGHLSI
+724 MRERAEGMGGQLSI

-756 VSEGEKI
+756 ASEAEKL

>member
-1 VKWQF
+1 
-6 IRDIIHVDDVY
+6 
-17 KLNYPRAMK
+17 MK
-26 AQLEEPADAARKA
+26 AQLEEPQDTVRKV
-39 EVLREALVAEDA
+39 ELLREKLTAQDA
-51 LRQREDYLRLTIDT
+51 LQRGEDYLRLTIDT

-97 RGWGW
+97 QGWGW
-102 KVAIHPDDLPRVLDV
+102 KVAIHPDDLPRLLDV
-117 WQGLLVS
+117 WKELLAS
-124 GKSGELEARLRR
+124 GKPGELEARLQR

-151 RDPQGTIVKWYGIN
+151 RDSQGTIVKWYGTN

-171 KRAEALLAAENKI
+171 KRAEALLAAENRI
-184 LEMVATGRPLVV
+184 LEMVATGRPLAV
-196 ILDGLCRLVDTLCD
+196 ILDGLCRLVDTLYD

-232 SFLEAFMA
+232 SFPEAFLA
-240 AMDGVEIGPCVGS
+240 AVDGVEIGPCVGS
-253 CGTAAYRKEQVIVS
+253 CGTAAYRKEQVIVC
-267 DIVTD
+267 DIATD

-313 RSPTPQHLHTI
+313 RSPTPQHHHTI
-324 KQITHLASVAIER
+324 IQITHLASVAIER

-343 LRASE
+343 LHASD
-348 LLARGQLDA
+348 LLARGQLEA
-357 LTHTLD
+357 LTRTLK
-363 ALAQESDS
+363 ALAQESDPD
-371 ARLLEHVLR
+371 RLLEHVLR
-380 TIIEQSDAHSVSV
+380 TIIEKSDAHSASV
-393 WDRAPDGDWLELFA
+393 WDREPDGDWLELFA

-414 QTRGGAMHPAARLIT
+414 QTRSGAVHPAARLAM
-429 LGQDHPVWKEILHTG
+429 LAQDHPVWRQILHTG
-444 LHAVLED
+444 LHAVIED
-451 IDQPVVLMRVGL
+451 IDQPIVRMCVGF
-463 GPDATWHDVLD
+463 GPNAIWHDILD
-474 DADLAPALLRF
+474 EADLAPAMMHF

-501 MLIAGR
+501 MLVAGR

-515 FSLRRG
+515 FTLKRG

-538 LAIQLTRLSAQS
+538 LAMQLTRLSAQS

-583 AEEAMS
+583 VEEAMS
-589 QSRTARVSDHL
+589 RNQGMKASGHL
-600 NQAGELARESL
+600 DRAGELARESL

-621 RPQALEGKQVSEA
+621 RPQALEEKQLSEA
-634 LKDLIEKMTRGTTV
+634 LKDLIEKMIHGTTV
-648 HAEFTL
+648 HAKFTL
-654 QGNQQ
+654 QGKRR

-665 EANLL
+665 ETNLL
-670 RIGQEVLTNVL
+670 RIGQEVLTNVI
-681 RHARA
+681 RHAHA
-686 STFNVL
+686 SAFDVQL
-692 LVFDSREIRLNLR
+692 IFDSREIRLTLR

-712 PKRRHEGFGLQG
+712 PQRRHEGFGLQG

-748 SIVLPLAS
+748 SIVLPLANAA
-756 VSEGEKI
+756 ELEEL